1 MKAIVLFCDEEHIGL
16 GSFPYVSVYLGVQGY
31 GVEGRM
37 GPLRAGKLYVG
48 GSFNASGKQFKDS
61 KLYN

>member
-1 MKAIVLFCDEEHIGL
+1 MKSILAWDL
-16 GSFPYVSVYLGVQGY
+16 PYVSVYLGVQGY
-31 GVEGRM
+31 GAEGRM

-61 KLYN
+61 KLYK